1 MAEQIIQVERMEE
14 AVSLFGSYDSNIRLL
29 EQEYDVK
36 VIIRDTQIK
45 VSGEQPGVMT
55 AVKAING
62 LLHLINSG
70 EQLTEQNVRYVMTLV
85 REGAEDTVRQLGGD
99 TLCVT
104 TKGKPIKPKTLGQKG
119 YVQAIQ
125 RNTVTLG
132 IGPAGTGKTYLAVA
146 MAVRAYKAKEID
158 RIILTRPAVEA
169 GEKLGFLPG
178 DLPIG

>member
-1 MAEQIIQVERMEE
+1 MGRCTLFMTEQIIQVERMEE

-36 VIIRDTQIK
+36 VLIRDTQIK

-99 TLCVT
+99 SLCVT
-104 TKGKPIKPKTLGQKG
+104 TKGKIFHAEIGKVRPQIRCNR
-119 YVQAIQ
+119 Q
-125 RNTVTLG
+125 RIV
-132 IGPAGTGKTYLAVA
+132 
-146 MAVRAYKAKEID
+146 MS
-158 RIILTRPAVEA
+158 
-169 GEKLGFLPG
+169 F
-178 DLPIG
+178 